1 MKRAVVFYA
10 LLLTTVIFSI
20 SLTYGLEIKKNET
33 YNPEGYRIPDLKTA
47 ELQSEQVMDIK
58 EVEGKKMLIRTYKA
72 KDGDLFRVYSID
84 GRIFRY
90 DVDIDKKPPYEYAL
104 IDRNGDG
111 IFETK
116 QDLTGEAVI
125 EGKKEK
131 YYIDIEH
138 TAPYEYI
145 YIGERTEGSYEWR
158 QKLKGES
165 FFIPM
170 WTTKY

>member
-1 MKRAVVFYA
+1 MKRAAVFFV
-10 LLLTTVIFSI
+10 LVIAAVLFSF
-20 SLTYGLEIKKNET
+20 SLSYGIEVKKNET
-33 YNPEGYRIPDLKTA
+33 YNPEGYKVPDIKSA
-47 ELQSEQVMDIK
+47 KLQSEQSVDVAEI
-58 EVEGKKMLIRTYKA
+58 EGKKMLIRTFKA
-72 KDGDLFRVYSID
+72 KDGTLFRVYSID

-90 DVDIDKKPPYEYAL
+90 DVDINEKPPYEYAL

-116 QDLTGEAVI
+116 QDLAGDAVI

-131 YYIDIEH
+131 YYIEIEH

-145 YIGERTEGSYEWR
+145 YIAERTEGSYEWR
-158 QKLKGES
+158 QRLKGEG